1 MQTGIANN
9 MPDSDVPVTQEL
21 SGGNMIR
28 TLCGLTCAVVVAGLC
43 LPTGAAAQAG
53 AAGPKKVI
61 VIGCVKQ
68 GRAQDGS
75 AEITITDFRGGP
87 AATFQFDPKDA
98 KVAPLHVG
106 HQVEVAGT
114 IDPSAGT
121 KAAPRLKIDTVQL
134 ISIACWAPE
143 KK

>member
-9 MPDSDVPVTQEL
+9 MPYRALPVTHEL

-28 TLCGLTCAVVVAGLC
+28 TLSELTCAVAVAGLC
-43 LPTGAAAQAG
+43 LPTGAAAQAST
-53 AAGPKKVI
+53 AGPKKLI

-68 GRAQDGS
+68 TAQGGA
-75 AEITITDFRGGP
+75 AELTITDFRGGP
-87 AATFQFDPKDA
+87 ASTFQLDPKDA
-98 KVAPLHVG
+98 KLAPLHVG
-106 HQVEVAGT
+106 HEVELAGT

-121 KAAPRLKIDTVQL
+121 KAAPRLKVETVQWL
-134 ISIACWAPE
+134 STACWAPE